1 MAGRGKEFY
10 DDEQFEAIILSLELD
25 EKDIEKE
32 YFDSLVAEVEDG
44 DLTVIFACDYC
55 GKTLKTGRSLARHK
69 QKQHNQ
75 QSANS
80 TEPAENQ
87 FNVVFP
93 WKDLLVKT
101 ISKLL
106 EEGLQSD
113 EVISELNSFSL
124 SLATSYDDVSTE
136 QCLSSSFNDIV
147 INYIGEVEKFYP
159 TFYKAVTLKKNIC
172 GLSKKASTVV
182 GFELANHVLSYYRSS
197 QSAVGSQEK
206 NEISSP
212 LNEKE
217 VAVVTYIGGYVFAE
231 LYRRIRKSNLW
242 ESDVCQ
248 QKLALLKSGKI
259 NEPEIQDIRFKLIKS
274 RDRGG
279 LWYVDDNV
287 IGIFTETEKT
297 FKSQTQDMV
306 RSIDFNSIVNVVV
319 SNSDVLSYTTNIES
333 NSDIVVEKEALLD
346 FVEEIVLLYVRV
358 RAHSFAKDKVQKH
371 KEEFRI
377 KKAKSLR
384 TELKRAAES

>member
-1 MAGRGKEFY
+1 MAGRNNEFY
-10 DDEQFEAIILSLELD
+10 DDDQFEAIILSLELD
-25 EKDIEKE
+25 EKDVEKE

-44 DLTVIFACDYC
+44 DLPVVFACDYC

-69 QKQHNQ
+69 QKLHIQ

-80 TEPAENQ
+80 TELAENQ
-87 FNVVFP
+87 FTVVFP

-101 ISKLL
+101 VSKIL
-106 EEGLQSD
+106 EEDLQSD
-113 EVISELNSFSL
+113 EIISELNSFSL
-124 SLATSYDDVSTE
+124 ATSYDGVATE

-147 INYIGEVEKFYP
+147 INDIGEAEKFYP
-159 TFYKAVTLKKNIC
+159 KFYKAVTLKQNIC

-182 GFELANHVLSYYRSS
+182 GFELANHVLSYYRS

-206 NEISSP
+206 KEISSP

-217 VAVVTYIGGYVFAE
+217 VSIVTYIGGYVFAE

-248 QKLALLKSGKI
+248 QKLSLLKSGKI
-259 NEPEIQDIRFKLIKS
+259 NEPEIQDCRFKLIKS

-287 IGIFTETEKT
+287 IGIFTETET
-297 FKSQTQDMV
+297 IFKSHTQDMV
-306 RSIDFNSIVNVVV
+306 RSIDFNSIVRVVV
-319 SNSDVLSYTTNIES
+319 SNSDVLSYATNIES

-346 FVEEIVLLYVRV
+346 FLEQIVLLYVRV
-358 RAHSFAKDKVQKH
+358 RSHSFAKDKVQKH